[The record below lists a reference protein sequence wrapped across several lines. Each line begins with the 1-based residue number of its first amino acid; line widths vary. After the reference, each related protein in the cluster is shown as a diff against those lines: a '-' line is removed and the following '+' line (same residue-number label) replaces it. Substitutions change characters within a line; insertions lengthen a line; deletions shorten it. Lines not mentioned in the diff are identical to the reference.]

1 MANEPWK
8 WLKLARTN
16 KAQFT
21 LKITLTAI
29 TTALLVSL
37 IANICLY
44 NEQQKYPVTNAA
56 LREEA
61 AELSILK
68 NTLERETAELKN
80 RLNQLNQQGPK
91 LATRLGASDLRF
103 NYTGQETRFYV
114 SGEVWNV
121 GTSTARNSKLHVTL
135 YQNNTVAK
143 ETYIELGNIEPGTY
157 VDVAS
162 NVYYTGN
169 ALTNWTLTPENE

>member
-44 NEQQKYPVTNAA
+44 NEQQKYPDTNAA

-68 NTLERETAELKN
+68 NTLERETAELTN
-80 RLNQLNQQGPK
+80 QLNQLNQQGPK

-121 GTSTARNSKLHVTL
+121 
-135 YQNNTVAK
+135 
-143 ETYIELGNIEPGTY
+143 
-157 VDVAS
+157 
-162 NVYYTGN
+162 
-169 ALTNWTLTPENE
+169 